1 MTTEI
6 LTLTEAEAL
15 VTAALIAADTSPE
28 NAAITARALIR
39 AQADGQGGHGL
50 SRVPSYT
57 AQSAVGKVQGHA
69 VPTISDV
76 KPGVFRVDA
85 GHGFA
90 YPAFELALPEL
101 ARRARSQGIAAAGFF
116 VRIISGLRDIIV
128 RIWPSKA

>member
-6 LTLTEAEAL
+6 LSLTEAEAL
-15 VTAALIAADTSPE
+15 VTATLIAADTSPE
-28 NAAITARALIR
+28 NAASTARALIR

-50 SRVPSYT
+50 SRVPSYA

-69 VPTISDV
+69 TPTISDV

-101 ARRARSQGIAAAGFF
+101 ARRARSRGAPC
-116 VRIISGLRDIIV
+116 
-128 RIWPSKA
+128 WKP